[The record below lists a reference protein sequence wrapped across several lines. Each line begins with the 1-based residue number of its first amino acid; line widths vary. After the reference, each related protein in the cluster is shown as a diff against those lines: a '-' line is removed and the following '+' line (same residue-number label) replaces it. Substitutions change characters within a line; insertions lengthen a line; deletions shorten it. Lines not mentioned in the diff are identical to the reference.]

1 MASEFEWNPLTV
13 LPPSLASPEGYA
25 ALMESH
31 PELNTL
37 NIPNPVPYDAQTNP
51 MASEF
56 EMNPLTVL
64 PPSLASPEGYAA
76 LMESHPELNT
86 LNVPNPVLYD
96 VQTNPTVSE
105 FEMNPL
111 TVLPPS
117 LASPE
122 GYTAL
127 MESHPELNTPNIP
140 NPAPCD
146 AQTSPRVSESEIQP
160 ITSRKSFEPRRQKLR
175 LALTSNHGRH
185 RDGQRGDTNP
195 HPLDASTNPLEPQ
208 IPSFTNP
215 IQFTQDDSDSEDGQ
229 HTAPSG
235 TWSSSDCNDQIQKVR
250 TLEHNDTDPSGWKQA
265 LAYQLIPYAL
275 EWLLDSNIP
284 RPHKSHTSFGRWK
297 YWSRLVASWMYNQ
310 IDVTLQ
316 NKLRNL
322 SKMPKY
328 ADQLYDEL
336 MSMTQGSDR
345 MQTAFIEMRKFD
357 KMKRSDYNSAS
368 EYIEEYQRQYHVL
381 ARFKAAPHPSHG
393 LSQVLQNIEL
403 EVMKVEEYWR
413 ALQAAAD
420 MEGVANATYNNN
432 AGRGRGNG
440 RGGRGGNRGGRG
452 GQNNNGHNDDN
463 TQSNKDT
470 NAVEDDTATAKKKKK
485 KGLRKQ
491 PADGK
496 DIHEYANEMRNG
508 TQKDDNNMCSFCGF
522 GPHTAKR
529 CAYLSIWRMDGG
541 TEFKEFIKW
550 GEKHGMTFEITPPYT
565 AEPNGTVERFGGHI
579 NDIQRTMI
587 IDAKMTEE
595 MWPYATDTAIYIYN
609 RLINPKTKISPLTH
623 WRQELEIPNA
633 EPSLKHLKPWGT
645 TAYVHIPKPKRIQA
659 RKQHPEHGKESSKLV
674 VSRDVGFPQ
683 PGDDDNDDTGSMLV
697 NGVPTDP
704 KDPDGD
710 NDVVGFMPV
719 SLTQDDEISKP
730 EIKQRQMAPV
740 TPSTIHLPTIYGS
753 ASTMP
758 ETPQKTIV
766 PPMRQRKL
774 FQKNV
779 PDVIKQKKEDLGRR
793 LQQLSTQVSQLAESM
808 DDVRRDADN
817 IERSAN
823 PATPAPPPPRRS
835 RRANIGIAPDRYH
848 DPEQKH
854 LAVEYEKRDRDIQR
868 TAKRAKAK
876 ESGGNNLTEGDG
888 QAEMSKVDIDEPFLY
903 NGKPLYAKDVDLP
916 STYKQAQKS
925 PFWPQWLDAMQRQ
938 LGDLVAK
945 NTWSLI
951 LKPPKAKIL
960 PGQWRFT
967 VKSNTRDEVYE
978 FKARWVVCG
987 NFQDKNDGKHMPLW
1001 RQVDFTA
1008 AYLNASREDVET
1020 VYMRQPTG
1028 FEYAD
1033 AEGDKN
1039 QWVCTLNQAL
1049 FGLRDSAFLW
1059 NEEMDCKLRQIG
1071 FHPLDDDPCVYVKGK
1086 GTELTIMMIHVDDF
1100 IIAAPTD
1107 EDIEKVVN
1115 ELRQYYDLKDL
1126 GEPKQYLNCALH
1138 RDYDNCTITMSQE
1151 AYIQKPHGE
1160 SPANAS
1166 NVLDDDSFDQ
1176 YQSVV
1181 GMLNWLAVKTR
1192 PDIRF
1197 AVTRLQHR
1205 LANPTF
1211 EDLHAMQHVVKYLRH
1226 MPDVG
1231 ITLGRTQELRF
1242 YAHVDASHADWED
1255 SKSTEGSIWYFAG
1268 SPVIWTTKKQ
1278 TITANSTTVAE
1289 WCALDQPT
1297 RDAMWL
1303 GKIARSF
1310 MLPEQRP
1317 IEIHTDN
1324 INSQLLL
1331 TKKGGKSA
1339 NRWLDL
1345 RWFFVKD
1352 AVAQGHVDIRRVD
1365 TKKNAADGFTKALA
1379 KEQFEAFVGKY
1390 GEAHIKRAYGDWT
1403 NPQLKGWS
1411 DVLPRNSIQPIQQIS
1426 YTHGKNATDS
1436 AMIIDAM
1443 DLLTSNHF
1451 DGFCLVSS
1459 DSDFTPLVTRIRDS
1473 GLKVY
1478 GFGEHKTPKAF
1489 VSACDEFIFTEDLN
1503 HRSGRK
1509 ISPNGVAMSESHDPV
1524 HNASDSLLQNS
1535 AEMTL
1540 HSGEWARV
1548 SDVRE
1553 HLMTRHPDF
1562 SLSTRGYAKLS
1573 DLISDSPQFD
1583 IEERPSQRDKSPEL
1597 FVRHRRISAGT
1608 MKV

>member
-1 MASEFEWNPLTV
+1 MVVAAANSVDRRNDWLLDTGSDKTLTHDIEDFHTYQLDHPDTAYAYKDYSGNRV
-13 LPPSLASPEGYA
+13 VTLGHGQIIVRTALPGRNGKTHSFMTTGYYTQGGHGKLLGMQKLLEEQDISYDTRTKYLTNGEGDIVGYGDT
-25 ALMESH
+25 S
-31 PELNTL
+31 TG
-37 NIPNPVPYDAQTNP
+37 VPY
-51 MASEF
+51 
-56 EMNPLTVL
+56 LV
-64 PPSLASPEGYAA
+64 SPKDDDD
-76 LMESHPELNT
+76 
-86 LNVPNPVLYD
+86 PNEV
-96 VQTNPTVSE
+96 
-105 FEMNPL
+105 
-111 TVLPPS
+111 
-117 LASPE
+117 
-122 GYTAL
+122 
-127 MESHPELNTPNIP
+127 
-140 NPAPCD
+140 
-146 AQTSPRVSESEIQP
+146 
-160 ITSRKSFEPRRQKLR
+160 KS
-175 LALTSNHGRH
+175 
-185 RDGQRGDTNP
+185 D
-195 HPLDASTNPLEPQ
+195 
-208 IPSFTNP
+208 I
-215 IQFTQDDSDSEDGQ
+215 DSDSDDEEIGFVNKVTAYEIHRRLGHAGKARIASTLQ
-229 HTAPSG
+229 HAEQLGDDEQYG
-235 TWSSSDCNDQIQKVR
+235 TEHFDCDACFQGKSKLKISRQPQARVQDVAWKFHV
-250 TLEHNDTDPSGWKQA
+250 DTQPMKPTGPNGEN
-265 LAYQLIPYAL
+265 Y
-275 EWLLDSNIP
+275 WLPVVDDA
-284 RPHKSHTSFGRWK
+284 
-297 YWSRLVASWMYNQ
+297 SRLIEGIM
-310 IDVTLQ
+310 LK
-316 NKLRNL
+316 NK
-322 SKMPKY
+322 
-328 ADQLYDEL
+328 
-336 MSMTQGSDR
+336 SDAYYKL
-345 MQTAFIEMRKFD
+345 TAFCEKIK
-357 KMKRSDYNSAS
+357 
-368 EYIEEYQRQYHVL
+368 L
-381 ARFKAAPHPSHG
+381 
-393 LSQVLQNIEL
+393 L
-403 EVMKVEEYWR
+403 
-413 ALQAAAD
+413 
-420 MEGVANATYNNN
+420 T
-432 AGRGRGNG
+432 GRYPG
-440 RGGRGGNRGGRG
+440 
-452 GQNNNGHNDDN
+452 
-463 TQSNKDT
+463 
-470 NAVEDDTATAKKKKK
+470 
-485 KGLRKQ
+485 
-491 PADGK
+491 
-496 DIHEYANEMRNG
+496 
-508 TQKDDNNMCSFCGF
+508 
-522 GPHTAKR
+522 
-529 CAYLSIWRMDGG
+529 IWRMDGG

-659 RKQHPEHGKESSKLV
+659 RKAAPRAWKGKLVGYEGDGGHVYKVWDPATRKLV

-730 EIKQRQMAPV
+730 EIKQRQMVRTLPVQTPTRLTVQAPV

-774 FQKNV
+774 FQSFLPTVGEEPMMTGARITEITNPPTENV

-817 IERSAN
+817 IERSASKESDDLTPSPERQRAVYEYPFSSPIQQASVSPSREIISIQSSPDPISQD

-888 QAEMSKVDIDEPFLY
+888 QGSAGPSAMSATADMTMDKAEMSKVDIDEPFLY

-987 NFQDKNDGKHMPLW
+987 NFQDKNDGETYAPVVAECMIKIVFTLIAVYGLRW

-1151 AYIQKPHGE
+1151 AYIQKVLRTANAGSGWKDTPLPAAWRE

-1231 ITLGRTQELRF
+1231 ITLGRTPELRF

-1379 KEQFEAFVGKY
+1379 KEQFETFVGLI
-1390 GEAHIKRAYGDWT
+1390 G
-1403 NPQLKGWS
+1403 
-1411 DVLPRNSIQPIQQIS
+1411 
-1426 YTHGKNATDS
+1426 
-1436 AMIIDAM
+1436 MI
-1443 DLLTSNHF
+1443 
-1451 DGFCLVSS
+1451 
-1459 DSDFTPLVTRIRDS
+1459 
-1473 GLKVY
+1473 
-1478 GFGEHKTPKAF
+1478 
-1489 VSACDEFIFTEDLN
+1489 
-1503 HRSGRK
+1503 
-1509 ISPNGVAMSESHDPV
+1509 
-1524 HNASDSLLQNS
+1524 
-1535 AEMTL
+1535 
-1540 HSGEWARV
+1540 
-1548 SDVRE
+1548 
-1553 HLMTRHPDF
+1553 
-1562 SLSTRGYAKLS
+1562 
-1573 DLISDSPQFD
+1573 
-1583 IEERPSQRDKSPEL
+1583 
-1597 FVRHRRISAGT
+1597 
-1608 MKV
+1608 